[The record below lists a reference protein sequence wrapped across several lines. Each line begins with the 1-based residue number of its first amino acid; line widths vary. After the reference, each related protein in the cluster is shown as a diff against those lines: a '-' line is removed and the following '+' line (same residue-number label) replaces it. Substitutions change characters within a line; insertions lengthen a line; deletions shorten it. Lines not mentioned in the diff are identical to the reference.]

1 MDTRVIALSAF
12 VTLAMIAAAG
22 ASQERGKPRHNS
34 YSTGSYEAEAARRA
48 GKDHRYRARRQSADS
63 EADIIRAESCDPGGR
78 FDGYPAWARA
88 AFTCGS
94 QR

>member
-1 MDTRVIALSAF
+1 MRILMIGLCFTASLTVAASADAPRGEGKPHRSEVARGERGDARRDTR
-12 VTLAMIAAAG
+12 
-22 ASQERGKPRHNS
+22 P
-34 YSTGSYEAEAARRA
+34 
-48 GKDHRYRARRQSADS
+48 RRQTGENEMDR
-63 EADIIRAESCDPGGR
+63 IRAESCDPAGR

>member
-1 MDTRVIALSAF
+1 MRTLVI
-12 VTLAMIAAAG
+12 VMTVIAAAAVANVAE
-22 ASQERGKPRHNS
+22 ASQDRGKPRLNS
-34 YSTGSYEAEAARRA
+34 YTSGGYEAQEARRA
-48 GKDHRYRARRQSADS
+48 GREQRYRARRQSGDS